1 MSAIDDVLSI
11 LASSKSILDLPTAS
25 NPLSTDW
32 AVIWNN
38 TAERAEKIRLSSIS
52 SASPWVWIENSFV
65 VKDAGNFDN
74 TALETNDKVYFKQI
88 SNSGDPLTLVGHTYN
103 GGDKTLETS
112 YTQNQAITT

>member
-1 MSAIDDVLSI
+1 MAAIDEVLSI

-38 TAERAEKIRLSSIS
+38 TANRAEKVRLSLIS
-52 SASPWVWIENSFV
+52 SASPWIWVEDSFIK
-65 VKDAGNFDN
+65 KDSGNFDN
-74 TALETNDKVYFKQI
+74 TLLEANDVVYFKQI
-88 SNSGDPLTLVGHTYN
+88 ANAGDPITLIGHTYL

-112 YTQNQAITT
+112 YEQQQVIST